1 MGGRTGG
8 IAFDAPEHGELVERS
23 RSLDARPF
31 FLGGV
36 RVAARGHL
44 ERHGRLEKDR
54 ADVRSFL
61 DKSGQLLH
69 DRDRLD
75 ETAPEDRAL
84 AGLPL
89 AWEDWKRDAD
99 ALLADAEALRRDI
112 PDRELA
118 AHLAAASAEPDAI
131 DDNAAKIENRIAADE
146 EARAEAERRRLA
158 EERVLAAQ
166 EAERL
171 RLEEEREKEQ
181 SEGGGIS
188 MS

>member
-1 MGGRTGG
+1 MLAGARAMLAGGSSHAPHLAAMSVERKALAEVFHRLDVSLAGVEAAEMDRLAEMAAEWAARTGG
-8 IAFDAPEHGELVERS
+8 IAFDAPEDGELVERS

-69 DRDRLD
+69 DRDRL
-75 ETAPEDRAL
+75 ERTAPED
-84 AGLPL
+84 
-89 AWEDWKRDAD
+89 
-99 ALLADAEALRRDI
+99 
-112 PDRELA
+112 
-118 AHLAAASAEPDAI
+118 
-131 DDNAAKIENRIAADE
+131 RIAADE

-158 EERVLAAQ
+158 EERALAAL

-171 RLEEEREKEQ
+171 RLEEERDQER